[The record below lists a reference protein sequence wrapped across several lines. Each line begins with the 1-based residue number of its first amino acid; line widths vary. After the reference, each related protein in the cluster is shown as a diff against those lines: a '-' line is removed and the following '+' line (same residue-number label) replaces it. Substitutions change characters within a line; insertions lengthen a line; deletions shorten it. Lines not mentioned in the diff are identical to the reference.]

1 MTEPPVHHFQGRD
14 KTELAYREVGDGR
27 PLVLLHGFT
36 GTGRL
41 LIESGLPDAIA
52 GHGFRVMVPD
62 LRGHGDSARPHD
74 PAAYP
79 PDVLAEDGLAL
90 VESLGLGPGD
100 WDLAGYS
107 LGGRIV
113 LRMLARGATP
123 GRAVIG
129 GQGLDATSSETSRT
143 GGYRDMLAA
152 MVHGTIEPGSP
163 GARFAD
169 WLTAAGADPQA
180 LLNVAGTHVE
190 TTAGE
195 LAAIA
200 VPTLVVTG
208 DQDTVR
214 KGDALAAV
222 LPNGHFAE
230 VLGDHA
236 SALDSPQ
243 LVAAIVGFLT
253 G

>member
-1 MTEPPVHHFQGRD
+1 MPIVHHFQGRD
-14 KTELAYREVGDGR
+14 ETPLVYRETGDGR

-36 GTGRL
+36 GTGRQ
-41 LIESGLPDAIA
+41 LIESGLPGSIA
-52 GHGFRVMVPD
+52 SHGFRVIVPD
-62 LRGHGDSARPHD
+62 LRGHGDSGRPHD

-79 PDVLAEDGLAL
+79 PDVLAQDGLAL

-113 LRMLARGATP
+113 LRMLARGGRPA
-123 GRAVIG
+123 RAVIG

-143 GGYRDMLAA
+143 GQYRVLLAA
-152 MVHGTIEPGSP
+152 MIDGGIEPGSAH
-163 GARFAD
+163 ARFAD
-169 WLTAAGADPQA
+169 YLTEAGADPRA
-180 LLNVAGTHVE
+180 LLHVAGTHVE
-190 TTAGE
+190 TTAAE

-214 KGDALAAV
+214 RGDALAEV
-222 LPNGHFAE
+222 LLDGHFAE
-230 VLGDHA
+230 IPGDHA

-243 LVAAIVGFLT
+243 LVTAIVAFLT
-253 G
+253 S

>member
-1 MTEPPVHHFQGRD
+1 MTEPPAHHFQGRD
-14 KTELAYREVGDGR
+14 GTELAYREVGEGR
-27 PLVLLHGFT
+27 PLVLLNGFT
-36 GTGRL
+36 GTARQ
-41 LIESGLPDAIA
+41 LIESGLPGSIA
-52 GHGFRVMVPD
+52 KHGFRVIVPD
-62 LRGHGDSARPHD
+62 FRGHGDSARPHD

-79 PDVLAEDGLAL
+79 PDVLAQDGLAL
-90 VESLGLGPGD
+90 VESLGLEPGG

-107 LGGRIV
+107 LGGRVV
-113 LRMLARGATP
+113 LRMLARGAVP

-143 GGYRDMLAA
+143 GGYRELLTA
-152 MVHGTIEPGSP
+152 MIGGTTEPGSP
-163 GARFAD
+163 QARFAQY
-169 WLTAAGADPQA
+169 LTETGGDPRA
-180 LLNVAGTHVE
+180 LLHVAGTHVE

-208 DQDTVR
+208 DQDTAR

-230 VLGDHA
+230 VPGDHG
-236 SALDSPQ
+236 STLDSPQ
-243 LVAAIVGFLT
+243 LVAAIVAFLT